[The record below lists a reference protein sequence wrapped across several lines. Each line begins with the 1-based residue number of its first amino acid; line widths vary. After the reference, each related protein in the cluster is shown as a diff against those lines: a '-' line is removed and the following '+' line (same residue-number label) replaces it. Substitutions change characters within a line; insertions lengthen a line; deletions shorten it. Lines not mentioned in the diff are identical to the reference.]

1 MLNRLGIDQPKWQEV
16 TTLKSAK
23 RFAADVG
30 YPLLHSTLVRA
41 FGRGNECSSGPVKNL
56 SYT

>member
-30 YPLLHSTLVRA
+30 YPLLIRPSYVLSGGAMNVVRT
-41 FGRGNECSSGPVKNL
+41 GEEL
-56 SYT
+56 ELY